1 MAGKTYSEPRSIFLS
16 PGAKFS
22 GAFLNKE
29 GTAVHLEFIDGD
41 NYGHAA
47 AVDADGA
54 FDLAVKLISFA
65 RRLQKAA
72 QKAKARG

>member
-1 MAGKTYSEPRSIFLS
+1 MASKSYTEPRAVL
-16 PGAKFS
+16 PAGAKFS
-22 GAFLNKE
+22 DAYLNKE
-29 GTAVHLEFIDGD
+29 GTAIHLEFVDGD

-54 FDLAVKLISFA
+54 LELAVKLISLA

-72 QKAKARG
+72 KKAKAHG